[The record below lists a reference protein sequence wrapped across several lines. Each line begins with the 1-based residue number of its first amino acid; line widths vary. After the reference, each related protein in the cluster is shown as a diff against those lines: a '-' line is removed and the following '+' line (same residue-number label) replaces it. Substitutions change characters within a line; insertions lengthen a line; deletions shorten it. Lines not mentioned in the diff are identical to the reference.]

1 MEATWTLQD
10 AKNRFSAVVDAAA
23 RGEPQMVTRRGKW
36 VSVVLSAAGRRGL
49 RADAAHA
56 QGVPVFLIDTMVLSE
71 LRLRRR
77 DPGVVAWIGSQRPE
91 DCFLSVVSIG
101 EIERGIAR
109 KRTSDAGFAQQLA
122 GWLDQLLRLYGDR
135 LLPVDVGVARR
146 WGQLSADIGH
156 DGADLLIAATALE
169 RGLTVVTRNLR
180 HFTPTGVAIINPW
193 HEELGC

>member
-1 MEATWTLQD
+1 
-10 AKNRFSAVVDAAA
+10 
-23 RGEPQMVTRRGKW
+23 
-36 VSVVLSAAGRRGL
+36 
-49 RADAAHA
+49 
-56 QGVPVFLIDTMVLSE
+56 VFLIDTVVLSE
-71 LRLRRR
+71 LRRRQR
-77 DPGVVAWIGSQRPE
+77 NPGVVAWISSQRQE

-109 KRTSDAGFAQQLA
+109 KRTTDSRFAQQLA

-146 WGQLSADIGH
+146 WGQLSAELGH

-180 HFTPTGVAIINPW
+180 HFTPTGVQTLDPW
-193 HEELGC
+193 SQGCG

>member
-1 MEATWTLQD
+1 M
-10 AKNRFSAVVDAAA
+10 
-23 RGEPQMVTRRGKW
+23 
-36 VSVVLSAAGRRGL
+36 
-49 RADAAHA
+49 
-56 QGVPVFLIDTMVLSE
+56 FLIDTVVLSE
-71 LRLRRR
+71 LRLRQR
-77 DPGVVAWIGSQRPE
+77 DPGVVAWISGQRQE

-109 KRTSDAGFAQQLA
+109 KRTNDAAFASQLA

-146 WGQLSADIGH
+146 WGQLCVGIGH

-180 HFTPTGVAIINPW
+180 HFSPTGVQTFNPW
-193 HEELGC
+193 SGEGGS